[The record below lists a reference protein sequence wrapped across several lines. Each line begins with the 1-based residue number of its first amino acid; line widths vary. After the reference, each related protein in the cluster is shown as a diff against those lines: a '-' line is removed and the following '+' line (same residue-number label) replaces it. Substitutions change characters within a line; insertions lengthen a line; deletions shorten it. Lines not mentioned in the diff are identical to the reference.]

1 MTRTLRDV
9 VHAKGSTPRSIRPV
23 SPVSVVAWYVIAL
36 ALSAA
41 LVPVCRAVANR
52 KGFVAPPRQDRWH
65 TRPVPLFGGVA
76 IVVTV
81 LALAIVAGDVA
92 HLALPLLGGTLI
104 FIVGVVD
111 DVLSLKPTTKL
122 IAQVA
127 LAAMFV
133 FFGER
138 LNWTNVP
145 AVDMLLTMV
154 WLVGLTN
161 AFNLLDNMDGLCAG
175 TAIIAGAALLVGLVG
190 RPDVVPETR
199 YLAVVLGATSGFL
212 LYNAYPASIF
222 MGDGGSLFLGLTLAA
237 VTLTAGGPGYDR
249 SRILSIVVAPVL
261 VLLIPIFDATLVT
274 IFRLVAG
281 RPVSQGGR
289 DHSSHRLVAMGL
301 SERGAVAVL
310 WALAATAGAIG
321 FVVRR
326 TSDVDAVLL
335 SAVFV
340 IAMVVFAAYLAQ
352 VRVYEEPSRV
362 PARGVTLILVE
373 LMYKRRLAEVL
384 LDVSLVLIAY
394 YGAWRLRFEGPEWS
408 LYSSKF
414 VQSLPIAL
422 AIQMIALFVFGAYRG
437 AWRYFGL
444 MDGVAFAKAIGAGTL
459 TLIVAIVYLYRFENY
474 SRGVFVI
481 YAALLML
488 LLCGSRASFR
498 LISEYG
504 RRRRPGL
511 RLVIYGGGEAGS
523 LVLRELLGHPVERF
537 RMIGFIDDDPA
548 SKNLWLQG
556 YPILGGERQ
565 LDELIHA
572 RKVDVVVIGGL
583 PVDLERRVRLER
595 ACRESGV
602 RLMKFSFR
610 LDDLNTA
617 P

>member
-1 MTRTLRDV
+1 LTL
-9 VHAKGSTPRSIRPV
+9 AIWYAV
-23 SPVSVVAWYVIAL
+23 SL
-36 ALSAA
+36 AASAA
-41 LVPVCRAVANR
+41 LVPLCRSIALK
-52 KGFVAPPRQDRWH
+52 KGFIARPRQDRWH
-65 TRPVPLFGGVA
+65 SRPTALFGGVA
-76 IVVTV
+76 IAVTV
-81 LALAIVAGDVA
+81 VGLALTAGDLA
-92 HLALPLLGGTLI
+92 DLALPLIAGTLI
-104 FIVGVVD
+104 FFVGVTD

-122 IAQVA
+122 IAEIA
-127 LAAMFV
+127 LASMFV

-138 LNWTNVP
+138 LHWTNVP
-145 AVDMLLTMV
+145 AVDMLFTMV

-175 TAIIAGAALLVGLVG
+175 TVIIAGAALLVGLAG
-190 RPDVVPETR
+190 RPDVIPETR
-199 YLAVVLGATSGFL
+199 YLAIVLGATSGFL

-222 MGDGGSLFLGLTLAA
+222 MGDAGSLFLGLTLAA
-237 VTLTAGGPGYDR
+237 LTLTAGGPSHDR

-274 IFRLVAG
+274 VFRLVAG

-301 SERGAVAVL
+301 SERRAVAVL
-310 WALAATAGAIG
+310 WALAATAGAIA

-326 TSDVDAVLL
+326 TSDADAWLL
-335 SAVFV
+335 IAVFL

-352 VRVYEEPSRV
+352 VRVYEEPSSV
-362 PARGVTLILVE
+362 PAPGVTLILVD

-394 YGAWRLRFEGPEWS
+394 YAAWRLRFEGPEWS
-408 LYSSKF
+408 GYSGSF
-414 VQSLPIAL
+414 LQSLPIAL

-444 MDGVAFAKAIGAGTL
+444 MDGVVFAKAIGTGTL
-459 TLIVAIVYLYRFENY
+459 VLIVAIVYLYRFEHY
-474 SRGVFVI
+474 SRGVFII

-498 LISEYG
+498 LIGEYA

-511 RLVIYGGGEAGS
+511 RLIIYGAGEAGS

-537 RMIGFIDDDPA
+537 KMIGFIDDDPA
-548 SKNLWLQG
+548 SRSLRLQG
-556 YPILGGERQ
+556 YPVLGGEPQ
-565 LDELIHA
+565 LNELIQT
-572 RKVDVVVIGGL
+572 RKVDVVVIGAL
-583 PVDLERRVRLER
+583 HVDLERRIRLER
-595 ACRESGV
+595 ACSENDV

-610 LDDLNTA
+610 LDNLNTA
-617 P
+617 S